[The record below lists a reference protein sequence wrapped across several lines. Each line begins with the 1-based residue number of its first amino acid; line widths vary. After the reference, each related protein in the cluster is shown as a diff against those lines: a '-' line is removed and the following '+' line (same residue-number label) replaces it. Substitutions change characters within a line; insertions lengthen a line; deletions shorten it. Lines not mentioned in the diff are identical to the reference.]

1 MPGCLAS
8 SRLLVATGQSSF
20 TAAHSPWV
28 NFSLCPRLSLR
39 LLWVMSDQSLFIE
52 HDEPQ
57 GAFNE
62 RLIFNL
68 VYCSQATAGV
78 ESADVDT
85 IIATSRRRNPVLGI
99 TGILVFGGGVFF
111 QWIEGPKAEV
121 MGLASRIEADPRH
134 EMMTIL
140 STDEEVR
147 ERIFPTWDME
157 LVGAEN
163 IQEVLLDAIET
174 AQDQKSV
181 DALQRLL
188 DKLQTPDE

>member
-1 MPGCLAS
+1 
-8 SRLLVATGQSSF
+8 
-20 TAAHSPWV
+20 
-28 NFSLCPRLSLR
+28 
-39 LLWVMSDQSLFIE
+39 MSDESVPIQ

-57 GAFNE
+57 GASNE
-62 RLIFNL
+62 SLLFNL
-68 VYCSQATAGV
+68 VYCSQASKGV
-78 ESADVDT
+78 ENADVDT

-99 TGILVFGGGVFF
+99 TGVLVFGGGVFF

-121 MGLASRIEADPRH
+121 MGLVKLIEADPRH
-134 EMMTIL
+134 ELFVIL

-163 IQEVLLDAIET
+163 IQEVLQDAIET

-181 DALQRLL
+181 DALQLLL
-188 DKLQTPDE
+188 DRLQTLSE